1 MKTKISFF
9 ALIFSFVTSCDSNY
23 GELVVRDGVQ
33 VFYLSPIEK
42 KDAEKLAD
50 YWLKNKLTTTQTQYL
65 QLSENQNIIQLKLIP
80 NDSTFLVE
88 IPFDVQIELSK
99 LDSMLNADLFE
110 GKEIQLLLSD
120 KTFSK
125 TKSLF

>member
-9 ALIFSFVTSCDSNY
+9 ALILSFISSCDSNY

-42 KDAEKLAD
+42 KDAESLAD

-88 IPFDVQIELSK
+88 IPFDVQIELTK

-110 GKEIQLLLSD
+110 DKELQLFLSD